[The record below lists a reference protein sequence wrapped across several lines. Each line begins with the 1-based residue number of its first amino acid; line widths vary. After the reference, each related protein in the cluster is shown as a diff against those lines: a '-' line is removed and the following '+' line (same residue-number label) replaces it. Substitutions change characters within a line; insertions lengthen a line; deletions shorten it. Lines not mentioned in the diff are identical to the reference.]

1 MRQWIEK
8 LESEI
13 KQLKYDKD
21 VLAQRLDRF
30 EEDVKKATSM
40 GLINTK
46 LGAEKIFSDFFNDV
60 NKLKSK
66 NEK

>member
-8 LESEI
+8 LENEI
-13 KQLKYDKD
+13 KDLKNNKD
-21 VLAQRLDRF
+21 MLTQRLDKF
-30 EEDVKKATSM
+30 EEDIKQATSM
-40 GLINTK
+40 GLISTK